1 MMRGRAFSSEVD
13 TGSREENASNKE
25 PEPRFRFHRNGGSGT
40 RNQIRLVAALAAA
53 LALPSL
59 AARAQERTVNF
70 YNWSNYVAPGVLEDF
85 TKQTGIKVVYDT
97 FDANETLETRLL
109 AGKSGYDVVV
119 PTAYFLQRQ
128 ITANIFQ
135 KLDKSKLPNL
145 VNAWPEVTKRLSTY
159 DPGNVYAAN
168 YMWGT
173 TGIGY
178 NVKAVQK
185 ILGPD
190 TRIDSWDIVF
200 KPENLARFKDCGIH
214 MLDSADDILPAALN
228 YLGLDPNST
237 KPADLEKAADIAS
250 TIRPY
255 VRKFHSSEYLNALAT
270 GEICLVV
277 GWSGDIMQ
285 ARSRAAEAKSDVEIG
300 YAIPKEGA
308 QMFFDNLAIPADAK
322 NVSEAY
328 ELINYLYR
336 PDVAARNSN
345 FLSYANGN
353 LASQKLVDPKILD
366 DKTIYP
372 HQAMLA
378 KLFVITARD
387 PATQR
392 VINRLWT
399 RVKTGR

>member
-1 MMRGRAFSSEVD
+1 MTQVRS
-13 TGSREENASNKE
+13 
-25 PEPRFRFHRNGGSGT
+25 HT
-40 RNQIRLVAALAAA
+40 RLLTAIAAMLVLLAPAAK
-53 LALPSL
+53 
-59 AARAQERTVNF
+59 AQQRTVNF
-70 YNWSNYVAPGVLEDF
+70 YNWSNYIAPGVLEDF
-85 TKQTGIKVVYDT
+85 TRETGIKVVYDT

-128 ITANIFQ
+128 ITAHIFQ

-145 VNAWPEVTKRLSTY
+145 VNAWPEITKRLAVY
-159 DPGNVYAAN
+159 DPGNSYGAN

-178 NVKAVQK
+178 NVQAVRK

-190 TRIDSWDIVF
+190 ARIDSWDIIF
-200 KPENLARFKDCGIH
+200 KPENLARFRDCGIQ
-214 MLDSADDILPAALN
+214 MLDSADDILPAALH

-237 KPADLEKAADIAS
+237 KPAELERAADLV
-250 TIRPY
+250 TKIRPY
-255 VRKFHSSEYLNALAT
+255 VRKFHSSEYLSALAT

-285 ARSRAAEAKSDVEIG
+285 ARSRAAEANSGIEIG

-308 QMFFDNLAIPADAK
+308 QMFFDNLAIPADAR
-322 NVSEAY
+322 NLTEAY
-328 ELINYLYR
+328 QLINYLYR
-336 PDVAARNSN
+336 PDVAAKNSD

-353 LASQKLVDPKILD
+353 LASQKLIDPKIFN

-372 HQAMLA
+372 DEATMA

-392 VINRLWT
+392 FINRLWT

>member
-1 MMRGRAFSSEVD
+1 MDVRCA
-13 TGSREENASNKE
+13 A
-25 PEPRFRFHRNGGSGT
+25 
-40 RNQIRLVAALAAA
+40 VAAAA
-53 LALPSL
+53 LFLCVAPV
-59 AARAQERTVNF
+59 RAEDHTVNF

-85 TKQTGIKVVYDT
+85 TKETGIKVVYDT

-128 ITANIFQ
+128 IKAGVFQ

-145 VNAWPEVTKRLSTY
+145 ANAWPMVTARLTTY
-159 DPGNVYAAN
+159 DPGNQYAAN

-178 NVKAVQK
+178 NIKTVEK
-185 ILGPD
+185 ILGPNAK
-190 TRIDSWDIVF
+190 IDSWEIAF
-200 KPENLARFKDCGIH
+200 KPESLARFKDCGIH
-214 MLDSADDILPAALN
+214 MLDSPDDIFPAALN

-237 KPADLEKAADIAS
+237 KQADLEKAADIVGK
-250 TIRPY
+250 IRPF
-255 VRKFHSSEYLNALAT
+255 VRKFHSSEYLSALAT
-270 GEICLVV
+270 GEICLVL

-285 ARSRAAEAKSDVEIG
+285 ARSRAAEANNGIEIG
-300 YAIPKEGA
+300 YTIPKEGA
-308 QMFFDNLAIPADAK
+308 QMFFDNMAIPADAK
-322 NVSEAY
+322 NVTEAY
-328 ELINYLYR
+328 ELINFLYR
-336 PDVAARNSN
+336 PEIAARNSN

-353 LASQKLVDPKILD
+353 LASQKFIDPKILG
-366 DKTIYP
+366 DKNIYP
-372 HQAMLA
+372 DDVTLA

-392 VINRLWT
+392 IINRLWT

>member
-1 MMRGRAFSSEVD
+1 MIHG
-13 TGSREENASNKE
+13 K
-25 PEPRFRFHRNGGSGT
+25 T
-40 RNQIRLVAALAAA
+40 RNRVRLIAAAVAALAM
-53 LALPSL
+53 PI

-70 YNWSNYVAPGVLEDF
+70 YNWSNYIAPGVLEDF
-85 TKQTGIKVVYDT
+85 TKETGIKVVYDT

-135 KLDKSKLPNL
+135 KLDKAKLPNL
-145 VNAWPEVTKRLSTY
+145 ANAWPAVTKRLAIY
-159 DPGNVYAAN
+159 DPGNLYAAN

-185 ILGPD
+185 ILGAD
-190 TRIDSWDIVF
+190 ARIDSWDIVF
-200 KPENLARFKDCGIH
+200 KPENLAKFRDCGVH

-237 KPADLEKAADIAS
+237 KQADLEKAADIVS
-250 TIRPY
+250 QIRPY
-255 VRKFHSSEYLNALAT
+255 VRKFHSSEYLSALAT

-285 ARSRAAEAKSDVEIG
+285 ARSRASEAKSDVEIG
-300 YAIPKEGA
+300 YAIPREGA

-322 NVSEAY
+322 NVPEAY

-336 PDVAARNSN
+336 PEVAARNSD

-372 HQAMLA
+372 DEAALG

>member
-1 MMRGRAFSSEVD
+1 M
-13 TGSREENASNKE
+13 
-25 PEPRFRFHRNGGSGT
+25 
-40 RNQIRLVAALAAA
+40 QIRFVAAIAAV
-53 LALPSL
+53 LALSSL
-59 AARAQERTVNF
+59 PARAEERTVNF
-70 YNWSNYVAPGVLEDF
+70 YNWSNYMAPGVLEDF
-85 TKQTGIKVVYDT
+85 TKETGIKVVYDT

-145 VNAWPEVTKRLSTY
+145 ANAWPVVTKRLAIY
-159 DPGNVYAAN
+159 DPGNVYGVN

-178 NVKAVQK
+178 NVKMVQK
-185 ILGPD
+185 ILGAD
-190 TRIDSWDIVF
+190 AKIDSWDIVF
-200 KPENLARFKDCGIH
+200 KPENLAKFRECGIH
-214 MLDSADDILPAALN
+214 ILDSADDIFPAALG

-237 KPADLEKAADIAS
+237 KQADIEKADLVIKV
-250 TIRPY
+250 RPY
-255 VRKFHSSEYLNALAT
+255 VRKFHSSEYLSALAT
-270 GEICLVV
+270 GEICFVV

-285 ARSRAAEAKSDVEIG
+285 ARSRTEESKNGIEIG

-322 NVSEAY
+322 NVTEAY
-328 ELINYLYR
+328 ALIDYLYR
-336 PDVAARNSN
+336 PDVAAKNSD

-353 LASQKLVDPKILD
+353 LASQKLVDPKLLN
-366 DKTIYP
+366 DKNIYP
-372 HQAMLA
+372 DEATL
-378 KLFVITARD
+378 KRLFVITARD

-392 VINRLWT
+392 IINRLWT

>member
-1 MMRGRAFSSEVD
+1 MRGRICFQLS
-13 TGSREENASNKE
+13 
-25 PEPRFRFHRNGGSGT
+25 
-40 RNQIRLVAALAAA
+40 LVAALA
-53 LALPSL
+53 LLSPS
-59 AARAQERTVNF
+59 AKAEQRTVNF
-70 YNWSNYVAPGVLEDF
+70 YNWSNYMAPGVLEDF
-85 TKQTGIKVVYDT
+85 TRETGIKVVYDT
-97 FDANETLETRLL
+97 FDANETLETRLM

-135 KLDKSKLPNL
+135 RLDKSKLPNL
-145 VNAWPEVTKRLSTY
+145 ANAWPVVTQRLATY
-159 DPGNVYAAN
+159 DPGNLYAAN

-178 NVKAVQK
+178 NVKMAER

-190 TRIDSWDIVF
+190 ATIDSWDIVF
-200 KPENLARFKDCGIH
+200 KPENLAKFKECGVH
-214 MLDSADDILPAALN
+214 MLDSADDIFPAALG

-237 KPADLEKAADIAS
+237 RQPDLEKAADLVAKVRS
-250 TIRPY
+250 S
-255 VRKFHSSEYLNALAT
+255 VRKFHSSEYLSALAT

-285 ARSRAAEAKSDVEIG
+285 ARSRAAEAKTDVEIG
-300 YAIPKEGA
+300 YSIPKQGA

-322 NVSEAY
+322 NVAEAY

-336 PDVAARNSN
+336 PDVAARNSD

-353 LASQKLVDPKILD
+353 LASQKLIDPKILND
-366 DKTIYP
+366 RNIYP
-372 HQAMLA
+372 DEATLA
-378 KLFVITARD
+378 KLFVITARE

-392 VINRLWT
+392 IINRLWT
-399 RVKTGR
+399 KMKTGR

>member
-1 MMRGRAFSSEVD
+1 MITRIIACAFSIALS
-13 TGSREENASNKE
+13 ASA
-25 PEPRFRFHRNGGSGT
+25 
-40 RNQIRLVAALAAA
+40 Q
-53 LALPSL
+53 
-59 AARAQERTVNF
+59 AQERVVNF
-70 YNWSNYVAPGVLEDF
+70 YNWSNYMAPGVLEDF
-85 TKQTGIKVVYDT
+85 TKETGIKVVYDT

-128 ITANIFQ
+128 IAAKIFQ
-135 KLDKSKLPNL
+135 KLDKTKLPNL
-145 VNAWPEVTKRLSTY
+145 VNAWDVVTSRLNIY
-159 DPGNVYAAN
+159 DPGNQFAAN

-178 NVKAVQK
+178 NVQAIEK
-185 ILGPD
+185 ILGPGAK
-190 TRIDSWDIVF
+190 IDSWDIVF
-200 KPENLARFKDCGIH
+200 KPENLAKFKECGVQ

-228 YLGLDPNST
+228 SLGLDPNST
-237 KPADLEKAADIAS
+237 KQPDLDRAAELIGKVRS
-250 TIRPY
+250 S
-255 VRKFHSSEYLNALAT
+255 VRKFHSSEYLSALAT

-277 GWSGDIMQ
+277 GWSGDIIQ
-285 ARSRAAEAKSDVEIG
+285 ARARAAEAKNGVEIG

-308 QMFFDNLAIPADAK
+308 QMFFDNLAIPADAPHV
-322 NVSEAY
+322 NEAH

-336 PDVAARNSN
+336 PDVAAKNSDY
-345 FLSYANGN
+345 LGYANGN
-353 LASQKLVDPKILD
+353 LASQKLIDPKILG

-372 HQAMLA
+372 DADMLQ
-378 KLFVITARD
+378 KLFIITARD

>member
-1 MMRGRAFSSEVD
+1 MSC
-13 TGSREENASNKE
+13 KKI
-25 PEPRFRFHRNGGSGT
+25 RFLFA
-40 RNQIRLVAALAAA
+40 VAVL
-53 LALPSL
+53 LSVVVPP
-59 AARAQERTVNF
+59 ARADERIVNF
-70 YNWSNYVAPGVLEDF
+70 YNWSNYMAPGVLEEF
-85 TKQTGIKVVYDT
+85 TRETGIKVVYDT

-109 AGKSGYDVVV
+109 AGKSGYDLVV

-128 ITANIFQ
+128 IKANVFQ

-145 VNAWPEVTKRLSTY
+145 ANAWPFVTKQLAIY
-159 DPGNVYAAN
+159 DPGNQYGAN

-178 NVKAVQK
+178 NVKMAQK
-185 ILGPD
+185 VLGPD
-190 TRIDSWDIVF
+190 ARIDSWDAVF
-200 KPENLARFKDCGIH
+200 KPENIARFKDCGIH
-214 MLDSADDILPAALN
+214 MLDSADDIFPAALS

-237 KPADLEKAADIAS
+237 KQADLQNAADLILK
-250 TIRPY
+250 IRPY
-255 VRKFHSSEYLNALAT
+255 VRKFHSAEYLSALAT

-285 ARSRAAEAKSDVEIG
+285 ARSRAAEANNDIEIG
-300 YAIPKEGA
+300 YAVPKEGA
-308 QMFFDNLAIPADAK
+308 QMFFDNLAIPGDAK

-336 PDVAARNSN
+336 PEVAARNSD

-353 LASQKLVDPKILD
+353 LASQKLIDPKILN
-366 DKTIYP
+366 DKNIYP
-372 HQAMLA
+372 DEATLK

-399 RVKTGR
+399 KVKTGR